1 MNGAIK
7 MGIKKFNKG
16 EVLFTNTQRYNE
28 FLTLEELYK
37 RDGQGKQYIVLG
49 VYDYVS
55 SYGRGAFAKSDG
67 FNISLPSHMVD
78 TVIDIKNDS
87 ESVEQINNLQVFVEI
102 YTYELEKYPGK
113 TLYSIN
119 FDVKE

>member
-1 MNGAIK
+1 

>member
-1 MNGAIK
+1 MNGVIK

-16 EVLFTNTQRYNE
+16 EVLFTNTQRYDE

-37 RDGQGKQYIVLG
+37 RDGLGKQYIVLG

-78 TVIDIKNDS
+78 TVKDIRNDS
-87 ESVEQINNLQVFVEI
+87 ESVEQINNLQVFIEI